1 MNPQGFRLQPFPGTR
16 PPFPLKITGHI
27 TRQGQI
33 LSLLYELRGDLAAVA
48 LPGPARRPRRR
59 DGLWEET
66 CLEFFLAM
74 ENSPRYW
81 EFNLSPAG
89 PWNVY
94 AFQAYRQGMREE
106 PALASLPFLVSRE
119 STSLLVSLEVD
130 LAGFIPAAPVL
141 EAALAAVIKGTDGG
155 LTYWALA
162 HPGPQADFH
171 RREGFLIKLPD
182 NL

>member
-1 MNPQGFRLQPFPGTR
+1 
-16 PPFPLKITGHI
+16 
-27 TRQGQI
+27 
-33 LSLLYELRGDLAAVA
+33 
-48 LPGPARRPRRR
+48 
-59 DGLWEET
+59 
-66 CLEFFLAM
+66 
-74 ENSPRYW
+74 
-81 EFNLSPAG
+81 
-89 PWNVY
+89 
-94 AFQAYRQGMREE
+94 MREE

-141 EAALAAVIKGTDGG
+141 EAALAAVIMAEDGA